1 MEDRD
6 RVFALVGHKVA
17 VNLNNVEARGVEIIG
32 TLDEL
37 HEDGIVLSEVGEL
50 GPGPTMFCPWDS
62 LKRYDEWLPWLGPP
76 HEEPEPG
83 EEPQEQEYYDL
94 YEWREATTEEIPPMP
109 AQGARP
115 SARTLDHVVPIAQWQ
130 AVGEVVIALT
140 SLELYEEGLGVL
152 RYRISYEEG
161 MFEGGYG
168 IPEPELV
175 VRDGFGRELSW
186 SPRGSSASD
195 GEADGEVEVR
205 EVPEAGEL
213 EVEVVRVATL
223 VFDEEV
229 GEEVA
234 QEAYDGPWT
243 FRFSI

>member
-1 MEDRD
+1 MDDRE
-6 RVFALVGHKVA
+6 RVLGLVGRR
-17 VNLNNVEARGVEIIG
+17 VEVGIWGKNDQEG
-32 TLDEL
+32 TAHLFAKLDEVRD
-37 HEDGIVLSEVGEL
+37 DGVVLSEVSEL
-50 GPGPTMFCPWDS
+50 GPGPTLFCPWDS
-62 LKRYDEWLPWLGPP
+62 LRRYGEWLPWLGPQP
-76 HEEPEPG
+76 VPG
-83 EEPQEQEYYDL
+83 EEKQEYYDL
-94 YEWREATTEEIPPMP
+94 YERREATTEEIPPEP
-109 AQGARP
+109 PQGPRP
-115 SARTLDHVVPIAQWQ
+115 SARTLDHVVPIGQRQ
-130 AVGEVVIALT
+130 SVGEVVVALT
-140 SLELYEEGLGVL
+140 SLELFEEGLGVL

-175 VRDGFGRELSW
+175 VRDGSGRELPW
-186 SPRGSSASD
+186 SPRGSGASD

-213 EVEVVRVATL
+213 EVKVARVATL